1 MQGEPGTTPLGN
13 PVVGAGM
20 IRRVVSRLLNQLE
33 ESAADY
39 SVKRSYIELYNE
51 GHCDLIAQQDQL
63 APIRNSQPMR
73 WVREAFEMQQRADS
87 KYLMTPANVA
97 CSSRD

>member
-20 IRRVVSRLLNQLE
+20 IRRVLFRLSINQLE

-39 SVKRSYIELYNE
+39 SVKNILY
-51 GHCDLIAQQDQL
+51 
-63 APIRNSQPMR
+63 
-73 WVREAFEMQQRADS
+73 
-87 KYLMTPANVA
+87 
-97 CSSRD
+97 